1 MDTKQH
7 PGKNIFWGP
16 KERNHMDR
24 HRGRFSRSDKIFCY
38 KFLTYYS
45 PSQYHPLPSSDV
57 DSEIADDSSNAEE
70 YTKEIF

>member
-1 MDTKQH
+1 
-7 PGKNIFWGP
+7 
-16 KERNHMDR
+16 MDR